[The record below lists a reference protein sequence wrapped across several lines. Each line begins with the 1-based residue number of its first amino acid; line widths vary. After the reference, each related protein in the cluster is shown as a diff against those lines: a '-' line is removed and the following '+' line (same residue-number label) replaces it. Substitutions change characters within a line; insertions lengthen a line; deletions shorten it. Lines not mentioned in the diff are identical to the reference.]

1 MTRDEYVELIKSTAL
16 DLGQRFVMSYLVA
29 KLPFLAWPIVNPIA
43 SFIVG
48 YVLKIA
54 IRETEFGL
62 FYLYIDTRT
71 NKQGVA
77 FMEAAIRNRKAQ
89 ENGTPEE
96 KEKAEKELIDAFRA
110 FVKFTN

>member
-89 ENGTPEE
+89 ESGTPEE

>member
-1 MTRDEYVELIKSTAL
+1 MNRDDYIELIKSTAL
-16 DLGQRFVMSYLVA
+16 DLGQRFVMEYLVA

-54 IRETEFGL
+54 IHKTEFGL
-62 FYLYIDTRT
+62 FYRYIDTRT

-77 FMEAAIRNRKAQ
+77 FMEAAIRNRKVQ
-89 ENGTPEE
+89 ENGTP
-96 KEKAEKELIDAFRA
+96 KEKAKSEEELIDTFRA

>member
-1 MTRDEYVELIKSTAL
+1 MTRDEYVELIKSTAI